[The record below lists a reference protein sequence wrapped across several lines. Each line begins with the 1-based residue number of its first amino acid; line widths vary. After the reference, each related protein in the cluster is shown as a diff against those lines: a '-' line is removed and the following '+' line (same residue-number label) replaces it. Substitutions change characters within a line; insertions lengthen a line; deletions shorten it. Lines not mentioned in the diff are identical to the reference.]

1 MAARA
6 DCGTGWSL
14 HGEIAMDYSILG
26 WIVIGL
32 IAGAL
37 AKWISPGKDPGG
49 LIVTILIGVAGGLL
63 GGFLA
68 NFIGLGTG
76 GHIWNLV
83 LATVGAVLLLWIYR
97 VIKNRSA

>member
-1 MAARA
+1 
-6 DCGTGWSL
+6 
-14 HGEIAMDYSILG
+14 MDYSILG

-37 AKWISPGKDPGG
+37 AKWLSPGKDPGG
-49 LIVTILIGVAGGLL
+49 LIITILIGVAGGLL

-76 GHIWNLV
+76 GMIWNLV
-83 LATVGAVLLLWIYR
+83 LATAGAVLLLWIYR
-97 VIKNRSA
+97 MIRNRTA